1 VNNYYQ
7 IYINSVLELAQTI
20 VIKSIDSVTALN
32 QYITDTYGK
41 LAINLSDP
49 STWKYYLN
57 ISGEYHPTDK
67 EMFVVSLD
75 TLELIKFTKANLL
88 IHKATARTYRFGTRL
103 YSELLTKYPDQEMLI
118 KGILYPVDIQKA
130 IAAKDGAILT
140 YPKHLVEANEYS
152 LIGNLQKWINIYKL
166 RWTNNQYSISDELY
180 STTSL
185 GIMYLNLI
193 PAILTFRLDA
203 CKTNEAHSFHVKQYL
218 ASHGLFDTYLDKLT
232 NKQLMFFYRNIAYIE
247 RNIGQRYIF
256 EWLIEH
262 IMTERSLP
270 IAEYTM
276 RHDLE
281 NQLENIYPELRFRR
295 KAINPVPSAS
305 TIETISLEEMLVKQ
319 DRLARDNIKYKDAV
333 MPVIKEQLEN
343 SLSNAVMTKVL
354 ESSIVD
360 YGNSSS
366 HSLTDTLL
374 NQWLDLSSKNVYNT
388 NVEVTNP
395 KNGEKIP
402 LSAKDAY
409 TFIWYA
415 FCKSINVDIQEVP
428 KLLAKR
434 VQNI

>member
-1 VNNYYQ
+1 
-7 IYINSVLELAQTI
+7 
-20 VIKSIDSVTALN
+20 
-32 QYITDTYGK
+32 
-41 LAINLSDP
+41 
-49 STWKYYLN
+49 
-57 ISGEYHPTDK
+57 
-67 EMFVVSLD
+67 
-75 TLELIKFTKANLL
+75 
-88 IHKATARTYRFGTRL
+88 
-103 YSELLTKYPDQEMLI
+103 
-118 KGILYPVDIQKA
+118 
-130 IAAKDGAILT
+130 
-140 YPKHLVEANEYS
+140 
-152 LIGNLQKWINIYKL
+152 
-166 RWTNNQYSISDELY
+166 
-180 STTSL
+180 
-185 GIMYLNLI
+185 
-193 PAILTFRLDA
+193 
-203 CKTNEAHSFHVKQYL
+203 
-218 ASHGLFDTYLDKLT
+218 
-232 NKQLMFFYRNIAYIE
+232 
-247 RNIGQRYIF
+247 
-256 EWLIEH
+256 
-262 IMTERSLP
+262 MTERSLP

-295 KAINPVPSAS
+295 KSINPVPSAS